1 MSYFELYL
9 TWDSKNDNSG
19 YNLGSK
25 KGAKNSFSL
34 EREFLHDNAGQDYV
48 LTAVWH
54 IAL

>member
-25 KGAKNSFSL
+25 RDAKEAFL

-48 LTAVWH
+48 LTAVSH